1 MAIMRWRPWGNLFGI
16 EDEMDRVFDDM
27 FFAGPRRHG
36 WYVQRWN
43 PAVDIS
49 ENDGNIH
56 VDVEIPGMK
65 KEDIKVSLENNV
77 LMLKGEK
84 KQERELKEQNC
95 HRLERRYG
103 SFVRSF
109 ELPVPVQADKIKAS
123 YKNGV
128 LKIDLPKAEEVK
140 PKEIPIEVK

>member
-1 MAIMRWRPWGNLFGI
+1 MAIMRWKPWGDLVNVQ
-16 EDEMDRVFDDM
+16 DDMDRMFDD
-27 FFAGPRRHG
+27 FFGWVPVRRSAAQ
-36 WYVQRWN
+36 QRWA
-43 PAVDIS
+43 PPVDIS
-49 ENDGNIH
+49 EDNGSIL

-77 LMLKGEK
+77 LSLKGEK
-84 KQERELKEQNC
+84 KQQREVNQENL
-95 HRLERRYG
+95 HRWERRYG

-109 ELPVPVQADKIKAS
+109 ELPMPVQADKIKAS

-128 LKIDLPKAEEVK
+128 LHVELPKAEEVK

>member
-1 MAIMRWRPWGNLFGI
+1 MAIMRWKPWGDLVSIG
-16 EDEMDRVFDDM
+16 DEMDRLFDD
-27 FFAGPRRHG
+27 FFVGGPRRRG

-84 KQERELKEQNC
+84 KQEKELNEESC

>member
-1 MAIMRWRPWGNLFGI
+1 MAIMRWRPWDGPYSVQQELNRLF
-16 EDEMDRVFDDM
+16 DNFYDRVPEEREWP
-27 FFAGPRRHG
+27 A
-36 WYVQRWN
+36 QRWN

-49 ENDGNIH
+49 ESNGDFH
-56 VDVEIPGMK
+56 VDVEIPGMN
-65 KEDIKVSLENNV
+65 KEDIKISLENNV

-84 KQERELKEQNC
+84 KQEREFDQDNC
-95 HRLERRYG
+95 HRLERSYG

>member
-1 MAIMRWRPWGNLFGI
+1 MAIMRWRPWGDLLSV
-16 EDEMDRVFDDM
+16 EDEMNQLFGDFFDRV
-27 FFAGPRRHG
+27 PERRP
-36 WYVQRWN
+36 WALKRWS

-49 ENDGNIH
+49 ENKDSIH

-65 KEDIKVSLENNV
+65 KEDIRVSLENNV

-84 KQERELKEQNC
+84 KQEREINEQNC

-109 ELPVPVQADKIKAS
+109 ELPMPVQADKIKAS

-128 LKIDLPKAEEVK
+128 LHVELPKAEEVK

>member
-1 MAIMRWRPWGNLFGI
+1 
-16 EDEMDRVFDDM
+16 
-27 FFAGPRRHG
+27 
-36 WYVQRWN
+36 
-43 PAVDIS
+43 VDIS
-49 ENDGNIH
+49 ENKDSIH

-65 KEDIKVSLENNV
+65 KEDIKISLENNV

-84 KQERELKEQNC
+84 KQEREINEENC

-109 ELPVPVQADKIKAS
+109 ELPMPVQADKIKAS

-128 LKIDLPKAEEVK
+128 LHVELPKAEEVK
-140 PKEIPIEVK
+140 PKEIPIEVR

>member
-1 MAIMRWRPWGNLFGI
+1 MAIMRWKPWGDLVSI
-16 EDEMDRVFDDM
+16 ENEMDRLFDD
-27 FFAGPRRHG
+27 FFVGGPRRRG

-49 ENDGNIH
+49 ENNGNIH

-65 KEDIKVSLENNV
+65 KEDIKISLENNV

-84 KQERELKEQNC
+84 KQDREFKEENC
-95 HRLERRYG
+95 HRMERRYG

-109 ELPVPVQADKIKAS
+109 ELPMPVQADKIKAS
-123 YKNGV
+123 YKNGI